1 MRLLGKDR
9 TPVCPVWRAACLPP
23 PVALKLRPDALRFQ
37 QPARWR
43 RLLLSTEEPSPLP
56 PPGIFRLTQAVLP
69 QEGFPSPSVGSLG
82 FVNKR
87 RFFFFFLPGLISGQ
101 FILPL
106 LALPDISSKIVLSS
120 VLQLYVTM
128 RLIVSNRIKG
138 QSSHFCLNSAEK
150 MREWLNVEKKEK
162 RIIVEM

>member
-1 MRLLGKDR
+1 MCLLGKDR
-9 TPVCPVWRAACLPP
+9 TPVGPVWRAACLPP

-43 RLLLSTEEPSPLP
+43 RLLLSTEEPSRLP

-87 RFFFFFLPGLISGQ
+87 RFFFFLPGLISGQ

-150 MREWLNVEKKEK
+150 MRKWLNVEKKEK

>member
-1 MRLLGKDR
+1 MCLLGKDR
-9 TPVCPVWRAACLPP
+9 TPVGPVWRAACLPP

-43 RLLLSTEEPSPLP
+43 RLLLSTEEPSRLP

-87 RFFFFFLPGLISGQ
+87 RFFFFPPRFNLRPVHPPLACPSGY
-101 FILPL
+101 FF
-106 LALPDISSKIVLSS
+106 K
-120 VLQLYVTM
+120 
-128 RLIVSNRIKG
+128 
-138 QSSHFCLNSAEK
+138 NSAQ
-150 MREWLNVEKKEK
+150 
-162 RIIVEM
+162 